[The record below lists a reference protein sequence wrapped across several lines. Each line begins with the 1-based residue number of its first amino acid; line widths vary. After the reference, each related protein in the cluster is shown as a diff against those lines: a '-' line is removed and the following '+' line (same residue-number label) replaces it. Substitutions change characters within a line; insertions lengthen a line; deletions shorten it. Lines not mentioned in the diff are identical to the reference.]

1 MAIKRTNLQ
10 DRYELRE
17 ALGHGGMGVVYRAYD
32 TTMKREVALKTI
44 LDIDNPATVTLFYK
58 EWSILS
64 TMVHPNVINIY
75 DIGEFEEEGIKKP
88 FFVMPLLPGVTL
100 DRLIKDGSPRLSVKG
115 LLDLM
120 EQACRGLHAAHEQGL
135 VHRDVK
141 PSNIFVMDDNSVKI
155 IDFGIARQAAAT
167 SNTSL
172 KGTLYYLAPEQL
184 QMKPPTPLSD
194 LYALAVVTYEA
205 LTRHRPFTGG
215 SDSDVVEAILHH
227 SPPPISELNPDVSYA
242 ISQVVHKAMAKQPW
256 HRFFNMREFG
266 DALQKAFRGE
276 PLEYFDVSKI
286 KPRLERAEQSF
297 SQGDYDFASEILS
310 ELEAE
315 GQLDQQIGLLR
326 GRVDQ
331 AVRQTR
337 IQQLLENARR
347 FFQATEYSLA
357 LRKVQEALELDPND
371 PGAVTMKA
379 QIEKERREKKISE
392 WITLARQHL
401 DNQAFR
407 QAREA
412 LDNVLQLKPNET
424 DALRLLAEVGR
435 REQEVARIRDEKAR
449 LYQAAMQAWEKGEVS
464 AAMTKLEVL
473 MAMNRDLPESDSAR
487 SSSYQN
493 FYNQVHS
500 EHNAIKNSY
509 DEARR
514 NLSADNFE
522 AALAICRQCLT
533 KYPNHALFQALKFD
547 VEERRRQNLSTV
559 IAETDRRVD
568 EEQDL
573 DKRVGILEEA
583 VKLYPGEPHFDRAM
597 SLVRDKRDLV
607 NSIIAKARYFE
618 ERGQYVEALDQW
630 QILKSIH
637 EKQPGLAFEIQRL
650 IKRRDQ
656 QALQSSRTR
665 WVEQTDKYLEGGD
678 YDRAMKT
685 VQSAL
690 VEFPNEPELL
700 ELDKLVRKSQERAK
714 QAVELLE
721 HAREASE
728 AGATRQS
735 LELLHEAREFDP
747 RNSVIRTVLVNT
759 LLVHARNSVDSDCD
773 AADAA
778 VQEVLQLVPNHMQ
791 AQSLA
796 SQISDK
802 KREDFISW
810 CLTQARRLQT
820 DGDITGALALAA
832 QGLASY
838 PNDPRLQKLQALLQR
853 AEAERR
859 ASTTTFEGR
868 ELPKQSPPAAPPST
882 PAGTPPPE
890 APAIVPPSEIFSAS
904 ALQQSV
910 PPPAAAVQPGDSSAS
925 GAAPTPPDVP
935 PRPAGPSPRQAGP
948 PPRQAGPP
956 PRPPGPPPRQAGP
969 PPGPPEKTSP
979 LPPAPP
985 PGLQLPWGPRL
996 DHRQVVLTI
1005 GGVAAA
1011 VLLIAGGLFYSRSQN
1026 KPKAPPARPAALVK
1040 YKVNVRASQP
1050 AADLIVNGQA
1060 CGRSTC
1066 DLDLAPGDYVAEAH
1080 LPGYE
1085 PATANFSVTS
1095 GQSSPLGVNLIL
1107 RQTPPLMTISTD
1119 LASGKVLLDQA
1130 PAGQIQ
1136 GGELDIASLAPGHHT
1151 LSLEG
1156 GAFRAA
1162 VPFDLAEGALP
1173 KLTGPIQTQ
1182 GMRGLV
1188 VIHSG
1193 REAKVYGSEP
1203 GAQVNLDGKPV
1214 GSLTADG
1221 LEIPDLA
1228 AGSHELVVQSPAKET
1243 SKVIFDSGS
1252 STSIFASL
1260 LTNQNLAV
1268 LNISSSD
1275 DGVDI
1280 YINGEKYRRQ
1290 TKNGALRIYLP
1301 PKSYSVHAQRDGF
1314 AASPD
1319 QTVELRPGQEAK
1331 IDVRLMPLK
1340 AALSIHHGVP
1350 GSDVSLDGT
1359 SIGVIGSNGE
1369 FSMPNLM
1376 PGRHSVSIRHDRY
1389 KAIQSDQVF
1398 IVGKPVELEGALQ
1411 SAFGTLRIELNPGNV
1426 DAHLKLRRDGDQRDQ
1441 DINRDANLSLPEGSY
1456 TVVASAPPRY
1466 QDATATVHIVGGKT
1480 SVATLTLKRLEVT
1493 VAKAPPPVPIFGM
1506 DDWRKTGDWTPAGNM
1521 LTHKGDEF
1529 VLSPVDFGPGAIQ
1542 FTAALFHGKHLEWVL
1557 AYRDRKNYLL
1567 VQVDDSN
1574 FSRYEVYDGKKSPTL
1589 KVPLGFKRN
1598 GFIHVSITIT
1608 PTGISHSITHDQ
1620 EPWRVIDQWDRPSAP
1635 VSGKFG
1641 FHMASNR
1648 DELAISDFH
1657 YTPK

>member
-1 MAIKRTNLQ
+1 MQRTNLQ

-17 ALGHGGMGVVYRAYD
+17 ALGRGGMGVVYRAYD
-32 TTMKREVALKTI
+32 TLMKREVALKTI
-44 LDIDNPATVTLFYK
+44 LDIDNPATVALFYK
-58 EWSILS
+58 EWSILT

-75 DIGEFEEEGIKKP
+75 DIGEFEEEGVKKP

-100 DRLIKDGSPRLSVKG
+100 DKLIKEGSPRLTVKG
-115 LLDLM
+115 LLDMM

-205 LTRHRPFTGG
+205 LTRRRPFNGA
-215 SDSDVVEAILHH
+215 SDSEVVDAILRH

-276 PLEYFDVSKI
+276 PLEYFDSSKI

-297 SQGDYDFASEILS
+297 AQGDYDFASEILS

-347 FFQATEYSLA
+347 FFNAGEYSLA
-357 LRKVQEALELDPND
+357 LRKVQEALELDPTD
-371 PGAVTMKA
+371 TGALMTKA

-424 DALRLLAEVGR
+424 DALRLMAEIGR
-435 REQEVARIRDEKAR
+435 REQEVSRIRDEKAR
-449 LYQAAMQAWEKGEVS
+449 LYQAALLAWEKGEVS

-473 MAMNRDLPESDSAR
+473 MAMDRDLSESDNAR

-514 NLSADNFE
+514 NLSADNFD
-522 AALAICRQCLT
+522 AALAICKQCLT

-547 VEERRRQNLSTV
+547 VEERQRQNLSAA
-559 IAETDRRVD
+559 IAETDRRIE

-583 VKLYPGEPHFDRAM
+583 VKLYPGEPHFERAM
-597 SLVRDKRDLV
+597 RLVRDKRDLV

-618 ERGQYVEALDQW
+618 ERGQYLEALDQW

-656 QALQSSRTR
+656 QALQGAKAR

-690 VEFPNEPELL
+690 VEFPNEPELQ
-700 ELDKLVRKSQERAK
+700 ELDKLIRKSQERAK
-714 QAVELLE
+714 QAIDLLE
-721 HAREASE
+721 RAREASD
-728 AGATRQS
+728 AGFLGQS
-735 LELLHEAREFDP
+735 LEILHQARDLDP
-747 RNSVIRTVLVNT
+747 RNSVIHTVLVNT
-759 LLVHARNSVDSDCD
+759 LLAHARNLVDTDCET
-773 AADAA
+773 ADAA

-796 SQISDK
+796 SQIADK

-810 CLTQARRLQT
+810 CVTQARRLQT
-820 DGDITGALALAA
+820 DGDISGALAIAA

-838 PNDPRLQKLQALLQR
+838 PNEPRLQKLQAMLQR
-853 AEAERR
+853 ADAERR
-859 ASTTTFEGR
+859 GPATTTFDGR
-868 ELPKQSPPAAPPST
+868 DLLKQTAQTAAPPVPSAPAAPET
-882 PAGTPPPE
+882 AAAVPA
-890 APAIVPPSEIFSAS
+890 SEIFSAGS
-904 ALQQSV
+904 VQASV
-910 PPPAAAVQPGDSSAS
+910 PPPAMPAPPTSSSAL
-925 GAAPTPPDVP
+925 GAAPGMPPQM
-935 PRPAGPSPRQAGP
+935 AAPS
-948 PPRQAGPP
+948 
-956 PRPPGPPPRQAGP
+956 
-969 PPGPPEKTSP
+969 
-979 LPPAPP
+979 APP
-985 PGLQLPWGPRL
+985 PPSARLQPASP
-996 DHRQVVLTI
+996 
-1005 GGVAAA
+1005 
-1011 VLLIAGGLFYSRSQN
+1011 
-1026 KPKAPPARPAALVK
+1026 APPARPMDHRKVVLAIGGIAAAVVLVAGGLVYNRSQKKIKPPPPQPAALVK
-1040 YKVNVRASQP
+1040 YRVNLRASQP
-1050 AADLIVNGQA
+1050 EAELSVNGQA
-1060 CGRSTC
+1060 CGKSNC
-1066 DLDLAPGDYVAEAH
+1066 DLDLQPGDYVAQAR
-1080 LPGYE
+1080 LAGYE
-1085 PATANFSVTS
+1085 PASANFSVS
-1095 GQSSPLGVNLIL
+1095 ASQNGPLDINVVLHQN
-1107 RQTPPLMTISTD
+1107 PPLLTISTD
-1119 LASGKVLLDQA
+1119 LTTARILLDQA
-1130 PAGQIQ
+1130 PAGQLQ
-1136 GGELDIASLAPGHHT
+1136 GNELDIASLNPGRHT
-1151 LSLEG
+1151 LSVEG

-1162 VPFDLAEGALP
+1162 VPFEISSGAP
-1173 KLTGPIQTQ
+1173 KLAGPIQTQ

-1193 REAKVYGSEP
+1193 GEARVYGSET
-1203 GAQVNLDGKPV
+1203 GSQVTLDGKAV
-1214 GSLTADG
+1214 GSLAADG
-1221 LEIPDLA
+1221 LEIRDLA
-1228 AGSHELVVQSPAKET
+1228 SGSHELVVQSPSKQT
-1243 SKVIFDSGS
+1243 SKVVFDSGS

-1260 LTNQNLAV
+1260 VTNQNLAV
-1268 LNISSSD
+1268 LNVSTGE

-1290 TKNGALRIYLP
+1290 TKNGTLRVYLP
-1301 PKSYSVHAQRDGF
+1301 PKSYSIRAQKDGF
-1314 AASPD
+1314 VSSSD
-1319 QTVELRPGQEAK
+1319 QTVELRAGQEASV
-1331 IDVRLMPLK
+1331 DMRLMPLK
-1340 AALSIHHGVP
+1340 ASLLVHHGVP
-1350 GSDVSLDGT
+1350 GADVLLDGT
-1359 SIGVIGSNGE
+1359 SIGVIGANGE
-1369 FSMPNLM
+1369 FSMPSLV
-1376 PGRHSVSIRHDRY
+1376 PGRHSVSLRHDRY
-1389 KAIQSDQVF
+1389 KTLQSDQVF

-1411 SAFGTLRIELNPGNV
+1411 STFGTLKIELNPANV

-1441 DINRDANLSLPEGSY
+1441 DIAKDANLSLPEGSY
-1456 TVVASAPPRY
+1456 TVTASAQHY
-1466 QDATATVHIVGGKT
+1466 QDATASVRLSGGKT
-1480 SVATLTLKRLEVT
+1480 SVAALTLKRVEVP
-1493 VAKAPPPVPIFGM
+1493 VAKAPPPPTFDL
-1506 DDWRKTGDWTPAGNM
+1506 DDWRKTDDWTPAGNM
-1521 LTHKGDEF
+1521 LTHKGSEF
-1529 VLSPVDFGPGAIQ
+1529 VISPIDFGPGSIQ
-1542 FTAALFHGKHLEWVL
+1542 FTAALFHGKHLEWIL
-1557 AYRDRKNYLL
+1557 AYRDRANYLM
-1567 VQVDDSN
+1567 VQVDENN
-1574 FSRYEVYDGKKSPTL
+1574 FSRWEVADGKKSPVL
-1589 KVPLGFKRN
+1589 KVPLGFKRT
-1598 GFIHVSITIT
+1598 GFIHVSIIIT
-1608 PTGISHSITHDQ
+1608 PTGIQHSITHDQ

-1635 VSGKFG
+1635 VTGKFG
-1641 FHMASNR
+1641 FHMAGNR
-1648 DELAISDFH
+1648 DELAISDFR
-1657 YTPK
+1657 YKPN

>member
-1 MAIKRTNLQ
+1 MKRTNLQ

-32 TTMKREVALKTI
+32 TLMKREVALKTI

-75 DIGEFEEEGIKKP
+75 DIGEFEEEGIRKP

-100 DRLIKDGSPRLSVKG
+100 DKLIKEGSPRLSVKG
-115 LLDLM
+115 LLDLI

-184 QMKPPTPLSD
+184 RMKPPTPLSD

-215 SDSDVVEAILHH
+215 TDSDLVEAIMHH
-227 SPPPISELNPDVSYA
+227 SPPPISELNPDVCYA

-276 PLEYFDVSKI
+276 PLEYFDSSKI

-297 SQGDYDFASEILS
+297 AQGDYDFASEILS

-347 FFQATEYSLA
+347 FYQAAEYSLA

-371 PGAVTMKA
+371 AGAVTLKA

-424 DALRLLAEVGR
+424 DALRLMAEIGR

-473 MAMNRDLPESDSAR
+473 MALDRDLPESDNAR

-500 EHNAIKNSY
+500 EHNGLKNSY

-522 AALAICRQCLT
+522 AALIICRQFLA

-547 VEERRRQNLSTV
+547 VEERQRQNLSAV

-583 VKLYPGEPHFDRAM
+583 VKLYPGESHFERAM
-597 SLVRDKRDLV
+597 RLVRDKRDLV

-618 ERGQYVEALDQW
+618 ERGQYLEALDQW

-637 EKQPGLAFEIQRL
+637 ERQPGLAFEIQRL

-656 QALQSSRTR
+656 QALQSAKAR

-690 VEFPNEPELL
+690 VEFPNESELL
-700 ELDKLVRKSQERAK
+700 ELDKLVRKSQERAT

-721 HAREASE
+721 RAREASE
-728 AGATRQS
+728 CGAVRQS
-735 LELLHEAREFDP
+735 LELLHEARDFDP

-759 LLVHARNSVDSDCD
+759 LLVYARNLVDTDCE

-778 VQEVLQLVPNHMQ
+778 VQEVLQLAPNHMQ

-802 KREDFISW
+802 KHEDFISW

-820 DGDITGALALAA
+820 DGDIPGALAVAA

-838 PNDPRLQKLQALLQR
+838 PNEPRLQKLQAVLQR
-853 AEAERR
+853 AEAGRP
-859 ASTTTFEGR
+859 APATTTFEAR
-868 ELPKQSPPAAPPST
+868 EATKQSPPPLPSSISAGAPPAES
-882 PAGTPPPE
+882 
-890 APAIVPPSEIFSAS
+890 PAIVPPSEIFSAS
-904 ALQQSV
+904 ASERGA
-910 PPPAAAVQPGDSSAS
+910 PPPAV
-925 GAAPTPPDVP
+925 PTPPSISSGFG
-935 PRPAGPSPRQAGP
+935 AASPVP
-948 PPRQAGPP
+948 PPRQAEDASPP
-956 PRPPGPPPRQAGP
+956 PLASSPPLAPSTGLPS
-969 PPGPPEKTSP
+969 PGS
-979 LPPAPP
+979 
-985 PGLQLPWGPRL
+985 PRL
-996 DHRQVVLTI
+996 DHRKVVLTI

-1011 VLLIAGGLFYSRSQN
+1011 VLLVAGGVIFSRSQN
-1026 KPKAPPARPAALVK
+1026 KPKAPPPPPAALTKVK
-1040 YKVNVRASQP
+1040 VSVHSSQP
-1050 AADLIVNGQA
+1050 GAELSVNSQV
-1060 CGRSTC
+1060 CGNSSC
-1066 DLDLAPGDYVAEAH
+1066 DLDLGPGDYVAEAR

-1085 PATANFSVTS
+1085 PATANFSVNNVQNS
-1095 GQSSPLGVNLIL
+1095 ALDVNLTL
-1107 RQTPPLMTISTD
+1107 HQTPPLVTVSTD

-1130 PAGQIQ
+1130 QAGQIQ
-1136 GGELDIASLAPGHHT
+1136 GGELDIATLKPGRHT

-1162 VPFDLAEGALP
+1162 VALDISDGELP
-1173 KLTGPIQTQ
+1173 KLAGPIQTQ

-1188 VIHSG
+1188 VVHSG
-1193 REAKVYGSEP
+1193 REARVYGSEA
-1203 GAQVNLDGKPV
+1203 GSQVSLDGKPA
-1214 GSLTADG
+1214 GSLAADG
-1221 LEIPDLA
+1221 LQIRDLPP
-1228 AGSHELVVQSPAKET
+1228 GSHELVVQSPAKET
-1243 SKVIFDSGS
+1243 SKVVFESGP

-1268 LNISSSD
+1268 LNISTSD

-1301 PKSYSVHAQRDGF
+1301 PKSYSVRAQKDGF
-1314 AASPD
+1314 APSAD
-1319 QTVELRPGQEAK
+1319 QTVELRAGQEAK
-1331 IDVRLMPLK
+1331 VDLRLMPLK
-1340 AALSIHHGVP
+1340 AALLVHHGVP
-1350 GSDVSLDGT
+1350 GSDVLLDGT
-1359 SIGVIGSNGE
+1359 SLGVIGSNGE
-1369 FSMPNLM
+1369 FSMPNLT
-1376 PGRHSVSIRHDRY
+1376 PGRHSVSIKHDRY
-1389 KAIQSDQVF
+1389 KPIQSDQVF
-1398 IVGKPVELEGALQ
+1398 IVGKPVELDGALQ
-1411 SAFGTLRIELNPGNV
+1411 STFGTLKIELSPGNV
-1426 DAHLKLRRDGDQRDQ
+1426 DARIRLRREGDQHDQ
-1441 DINRDANLSLPEGSY
+1441 DVSKDASLSLPEGSY
-1456 TVVASAPPRY
+1456 TVTASSPRY
-1466 QDATATVHIVGGKT
+1466 QDATASVHIAGSKT
-1480 SVATLTLKRLEVT
+1480 AVAALALKRIEVP
-1493 VAKAPPPVPIFGM
+1493 VAKAPPAPGFDM
-1506 DDWRKTGDWTPAGNM
+1506 DDWRKTGDWMQASGM
-1521 LTHKGDEF
+1521 LTHKGEEF
-1529 VLSPVDFGPGAIQ
+1529 VISPIDFGPGSIQ
-1542 FTAALFHGKHLEWVL
+1542 FTAGLFHGKHLEWIL

-1567 VQVDDSN
+1567 VQLDDNS
-1574 FSRYEVYDGKKSPTL
+1574 FSRYEVSDGKKSPNL
-1589 KVPLGFKRN
+1589 KVPLGFKRT

-1620 EPWRVIDQWDRPSAP
+1620 EPWRVIDQWERPSAP

-1641 FHMASNR
+1641 FHMASRN
-1648 DELAISDFH
+1648 DEIAISAFR
-1657 YTPK
+1657 YTPN

>member
-1 MAIKRTNLQ
+1 MAMKRTNLQ

-32 TTMKREVALKTI
+32 TLMKREVALKTI

-75 DIGEFEEEGIKKP
+75 DIGEFEEGGIKKP

-100 DRLIKDGSPRLSVKG
+100 DKLIKEGSPRLSVKG

-205 LTRHRPFTGG
+205 LTRRRPFTGG
-215 SDSDVVEAILHH
+215 TDSDVVEAIMHH
-227 SPPPISELNPDVSYA
+227 SPPPISELNPDVCYA

-276 PLEYFDVSKI
+276 PLEYFDSSKI
-286 KPRLERAEQSF
+286 KPRLERAEESF
-297 SQGDYDFASEILS
+297 SQGDYDFASEILA

-347 FFQATEYSLA
+347 FYQAAEYSLA

-371 PGAVTMKA
+371 AGAVTMKA

-424 DALRLLAEVGR
+424 DALRLMAEIGR

-449 LYQAAMQAWEKGEVS
+449 LYQAATQAWEKGEVS

-473 MAMNRDLPESDSAR
+473 MAMDRDLPESDNAR

-500 EHNAIKNSY
+500 EHNALKNSY

-522 AALAICRQCLT
+522 AALTICRQFLT

-547 VEERRRQNLSTV
+547 VEERRRQNLSAV

-583 VKLYPGEPHFDRAM
+583 AKLYPGESHFERAM
-597 SLVRDKRDLV
+597 RLVRDKRDLV

-618 ERGQYVEALDQW
+618 ERGQYLEALDQW

-637 EKQPGLAFEIQRL
+637 ERQPGLAFEIQRL

-656 QALQSSRTR
+656 QALQGAKAR

-690 VEFPNEPELL
+690 VEFPIEPELL

-721 HAREASE
+721 RAREASE
-728 AGATRQS
+728 CGAVRQS
-735 LELLHEAREFDP
+735 LELLHEARDFDP

-759 LLVHARNSVDSDCD
+759 LLVHARNLVDTDCE

-778 VQEVLQLVPNHMQ
+778 VQEVLQLTPNHMQ

-796 SQISDK
+796 SQIADK

-820 DGDITGALALAA
+820 DGDIPGALAVAA

-838 PNDPRLQKLQALLQR
+838 PNEPRLQKLQAVLQR
-853 AEAERR
+853 AEAERP
-859 ASTTTFEGR
+859 APTSTFEAR
-868 ELPKQSPPAAPPST
+868 EATKQSLLPTPPSMPAGTPPAPPFPAPGSPTPESPGIVPPSGIFSLGATELALPPPAAPP
-882 PAGTPPPE
+882 PP
-890 APAIVPPSEIFSAS
+890 
-904 ALQQSV
+904 
-910 PPPAAAVQPGDSSAS
+910 GSSS
-925 GAAPTPPDVP
+925 GFGAAS
-935 PRPAGPSPRQAGP
+935 PAPP
-948 PPRQAGPP
+948 PPRQ
-956 PRPPGPPPRQAGP
+956 
-969 PPGPPEKTSP
+969 PENTS
-979 LPPAPP
+979 PPAPAP
-985 PGLQLPWGPRL
+985 PAALPPPVRPRL

-1005 GGVAAA
+1005 GGAAA
-1011 VLLIAGGLFYSRSQN
+1011 VVLLVAGGLIFSRSQN
-1026 KPKAPPARPAALVK
+1026 KPKTPPPARPAAVA
-1040 YKVNVRASQP
+1040 KVVVSVHSSQP
-1050 AADLIVNGQA
+1050 GAELSVNGQV
-1060 CGRSTC
+1060 CGQSICR
-1066 DLDLAPGDYVAEAH
+1066 LDLAPGDYVAEAR

-1085 PATANFSVTS
+1085 PATASFSVNNVQNS
-1095 GQSSPLGVNLIL
+1095 ALDVNLTL
-1107 RQTPPLMTISTD
+1107 HQTPPLVTVSTD
-1119 LASGKVLLDQA
+1119 LASGRVLLDQA
-1130 PAGQIQ
+1130 PAGQMQ
-1136 GGELDIASLAPGHHT
+1136 GGELDIATLTPGRHT

-1162 VPFDLAEGALP
+1162 VALDISDSDLP
-1173 KLTGPIQTQ
+1173 KLAGPIQTQ

-1188 VIHSG
+1188 VVHSG
-1193 REAKVYGSEP
+1193 REARVYGSEA
-1203 GAQVNLDGKPV
+1203 GSQVSLDGKAA
-1214 GSLTADG
+1214 GLLAADG
-1221 LEIPDLA
+1221 LQIRDLPP
-1228 AGSHELVVQSPAKET
+1228 GSHELVLQSPAKET
-1243 SKVIFDSGS
+1243 SKVVFESGP

-1268 LNISSSD
+1268 LNISTSD

-1301 PKSYSVHAQRDGF
+1301 PKSYSVRAQKDGF
-1314 AASPD
+1314 APSAD
-1319 QTVELRPGQEAK
+1319 QTVELRAGQEAK
-1331 IDVRLMPLK
+1331 VDVRLMPLK
-1340 AALSIHHGVP
+1340 AALLIHRGVP
-1350 GSDVSLDGT
+1350 GSDVLLDGT
-1359 SIGVIGSNGE
+1359 SIGAIGANGE
-1369 FSMPNLM
+1369 FSMPNLT
-1376 PGRHSVSIRHDRY
+1376 PGRHSVSLKHDRY
-1389 KAIQSDQVF
+1389 KPIQSDQVF
-1398 IVGKPVELEGALQ
+1398 IVGKPVELDGALQ
-1411 SAFGTLRIELNPGNV
+1411 STFGTLKIELSPGNV
-1426 DAHLKLRRDGDQRDQ
+1426 DARVKLRREGDQHDQ
-1441 DINRDANLSLPEGSY
+1441 DVSKDASLSLPEGSY
-1456 TVVASAPPRY
+1456 TVTASAPRY
-1466 QDATATVHIVGGKT
+1466 QDATASVHIAGSKT
-1480 SVATLTLKRLEVT
+1480 AVAALTLKRIEVPA
-1493 VAKAPPPVPIFGM
+1493 AKAPPPPGFDL
-1506 DDWRKTGDWTPAGNM
+1506 DDWRKTGDWTQATGM
-1521 LTHKGDEF
+1521 LTHKGEEF
-1529 VLSPVDFGPGAIQ
+1529 VISPIDFGPGSIQ
-1542 FTAALFHGKHLEWVL
+1542 FTAGLFHGKHLEWIL

-1567 VQVDDSN
+1567 VQVDDNN
-1574 FSRYEVYDGKKSPTL
+1574 FSRYEVSDGKKSPVL
-1589 KVPLGFKRN
+1589 KVPLGFKRT

-1620 EPWRVIDQWDRPSAP
+1620 EPWRVIDQWERPSAP

-1641 FHMASNR
+1641 FHMASRN
-1648 DELAISDFH
+1648 DEIAISAFR
-1657 YTPK
+1657 YTPN